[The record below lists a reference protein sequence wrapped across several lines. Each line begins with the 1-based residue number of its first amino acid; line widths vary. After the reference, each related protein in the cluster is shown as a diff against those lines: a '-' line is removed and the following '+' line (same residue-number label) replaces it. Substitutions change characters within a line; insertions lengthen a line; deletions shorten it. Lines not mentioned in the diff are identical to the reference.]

1 MGKVKSYQGTQ
12 STRQYK
18 AGKVHP
24 NFIQHAIH
32 HPGAFTA
39 YCKRNGFSGPN
50 GSCVAKG
57 RASDNLHVESMA
69 NFDVT
74 LSRLRKHHHHQ

>member
-18 AGKVHP
+18 AGNVHP

-39 YCKRNGFSGPN
+39 YCKRSGY
-50 GSCVAKG
+50 GGVTGACIAKG
-57 RASDNLHVESMA
+57 RASNNVHVERMA
-69 NFDVT
+69 NFAKT
-74 LSRLRKHHHHQ
+74 LRKLPEPHH

>member
-1 MGKVKSYQGTQ
+1 MYSLGYPHYFFSVNITMGKVRKSATSGV
-12 STRQYK
+12 RQYHS
-18 AGKVHP
+18 GQSHP

-50 GSCVAKG
+50 TSCVAKG
-57 RASDNLHVESMA
+57 RASNG
-69 NFDVT
+69 
-74 LSRLRKHHHHQ
+74 